1 MAQQESFVEESI
13 DRVQSAM
20 RSVEDEFE
28 KIQRNIQDRRKNF
41 EKQTRKQ
48 VKRLRSE
55 FRKNPLVTRAEEI
68 RADAVNQIE
77 SSVDSLLDWLPVA
90 SRADLRKIDRKLN
103 QLTKKLKSLEKSQ
116 ASEAAEKQ
124 PASRSASL

>member
-28 KIQRNIQDRRKNF
+28 KIQRNIQDRRKSF

-48 VKRLRSE
+48 AKRLRSE
-55 FRKNPLVTRAEEI
+55 FRKNTLVKRAEEI

-103 QLTKKLKSLEKSQ
+103 QLTKKLKTLEKSQ

>member
-55 FRKNPLVTRAEEI
+55 FRKNPLVKRAEEI
-68 RADAVNQIE
+68 RTDAVNQIE

-103 QLTKKLKSLEKSQ
+103 QLTKKLKTLEKSQ
-116 ASEAAEKQ
+116 ASEAAQRQ
-124 PASRSASL
+124 PTSRGASL

>member
-28 KIQRNIQDRRKNF
+28 KIQRNIQDRRKSF

-48 VKRLRSE
+48 VKRLSSE
-55 FRKNPLVTRAEEI
+55 FRKNPLVKRAEEI

-124 PASRSASL
+124 RASRSASL

>member
-28 KIQRNIQDRRKNF
+28 KIQRNIQDRRKSF

-55 FRKNPLVTRAEEI
+55 FRKNPLVKRAEEI

-103 QLTKKLKSLEKSQ
+103 QLTKKLKTLEKSQ
-116 ASEAAEKQ
+116 ASEAAQKQ

>member
-28 KIQRNIQDRRKNF
+28 KIQRNIQDRRKSF

-48 VKRLRSE
+48 VKRLSSE
-55 FRKNPLVTRAEEI
+55 FRKNPLVKRAEEI
-68 RADAVNQIE
+68 RTDAVNQIE

-103 QLTKKLKSLEKSQ
+103 QLTKKLKTLEKSQ

>member
-28 KIQRNIQDRRKNF
+28 KIQRNIQDRRKSF

-55 FRKNPLVTRAEEI
+55 FRKNPLVKRAEEI

-103 QLTKKLKSLEKSQ
+103 QLTKKLKTLEKSQ

>member
-55 FRKNPLVTRAEEI
+55 FRKNPLVKRAEEI

-124 PASRSASL
+124 RASRSASL